1 MGAADDSPGMER
13 HPMMNIAGAILD
25 NPAIDPAR
33 EAISFEGRTLTHG
46 EFAARVRL
54 LGHALRARGVKKGDR
69 VCVILTNCPQFL
81 ESFFAITAIGAL
93 YVPLN
98 SLLTPREHILLMN
111 DCQPVAVISSPHFA
125 DTLALAKTI
134 ESLASI
140 ILVEG
145 ATGDQLDYEA
155 FLAGAEETCPLEP
168 VEPSDDAA
176 IFYTSGTTS
185 LPKGVVLTHG
195 GYRDDWYNLSVVLKP
210 TIDSVNLQIAPL
222 YHAAIVHSVLHLSKG
237 ARTILAPKFEPGF
250 VLRTIAAERVT
261 HIFCVPTI
269 IYDLLDHPDFASTD
283 FSSLRT
289 VEYGAAP
296 MTRTRLE
303 DALATI
309 GRPVFVH
316 AYGMT
321 ETTSHCCTLSGIEHN
336 EVLGSIGHPMTLC
349 EMRIANDDGREVP
362 HGEVGEMLVRGP
374 NIMSR
379 YWGREVETAEALR
392 DGWLHT
398 GDLGR
403 RDANGYY
410 FIVDR
415 KKDMIISGGVN
426 IYPKD
431 IEEVIAQDPAVA
443 EVSVY
448 GVPHPRWGE
457 AVAAA
462 VRLKPGALFD
472 RDALQALMV
481 ERLGRHMLPKHIQ
494 VVDDFPR
501 NGTGKI
507 MKHVMRSAA
516 AAKLG

>member
-1 MGAADDSPGMER
+1 MT
-13 HPMMNIAGAILD
+13 NIARYILD

-33 EAISFEGRTLTHG
+33 EAIAFEGRSWTHA
-46 EFAARVRL
+46 EFAARVRR
-54 LGHALRARGVKKGDR
+54 LGNALKSRGVTKGDR
-69 VCVILTNCPQFL
+69 VCVLLTNCPQFL

-98 SLLTPREHILLMN
+98 SLLTPREHCLLMQ
-111 DCQPVAVISSPHFA
+111 DCQPAAVISSPRFA
-125 DTLALAKTI
+125 EALALAAEV
-134 ESLASI
+134 ESIASV
-140 ILVEG
+140 ILIEG
-145 ATGDQLDYEA
+145 ASGAQVDYEA
-155 FLAGAEETCPLEP
+155 LLASATETCPLAETDAG
-168 VEPSDDAA
+168 DDAA
-176 IFYTSGTTS
+176 IVYTSGTTS

-195 GYRDDWYNLSVVLKP
+195 SYKADWHNLSAVLAPK
-210 TIDSVNLQIAPL
+210 IDSVNLQIAPL
-222 YHAAIVHSVLHLSKG
+222 YHAAIVHSVLHLSVG
-237 ARTILAPKFEPGF
+237 ARTILSPKFEPGF

-261 HIFCVPTI
+261 HVFCVPTI
-269 IYDLLDHPDFASTD
+269 IYDLLDHPDFGTTD
-283 FSSLRT
+283 FTSLRT

-321 ETTSHCCTLSGIEHN
+321 ETTSHCCTLGGVEHN
-336 EVLGSIGHPMTLC
+336 EVLGSIGHSMRLC
-349 EMRIANDDGREVP
+349 EMMIADDAGQEVP
-362 HGEVGEMLVRGP
+362 HGTVGEMLVRGP

-379 YWGREVETAEALR
+379 YWGREAETAAALEN
-392 DGWLHT
+392 GWLHT

-403 RDANGYY
+403 RDARGYY

-431 IEEVIAQDPAVA
+431 IEEVIAQDPSIA
-443 EVSVY
+443 EVAVY

-457 AVAAA
+457 AVVAA
-462 VRLKPGALFD
+462 VRLKPGATLD
-472 RDALQALMV
+472 RDALQALMA
-481 ERLGRHMLPKHIQ
+481 ERLGRHMLPKRID
-494 VVDDFPR
+494 VVDAFPR

-507 MKHVMRSAA
+507 MKHVMRRAA
-516 AAKLG
+516 AEAVEA